1 MFPVLC
7 SLAVPCV
14 LSFLRLTPKHWANS
28 MPDPDVQIGF
38 SNTHRADLGRASGRC
53 MSCTNCAGFV
63 VLCAS
68 SLDCSMKT
76 PARSPCYSRGA
87 QRAGSY
93 TQRARCLELSPCNT
107 QLCWLLLFHG
117 YNDLRSGSGLVAG
130 AISHKNNPAP
140 PTFSS
145 CSVTRSRQSRLVF
158 HSCPLQ
164 PSTFFPEC
172 CICGVHSTAMSL
184 TAISKPTT

>member
-1 MFPVLC
+1 MC

-28 MPDPDVQIGF
+28 MPDPDVQIGI

-107 QLCWLLLFHG
+107 QRAGSCYSMGTTICAAGVALLQVQFHTKIIQHHPLF
-117 YNDLRSGSGLVAG
+117 LVAVLHAVDRVG
-130 AISHKNNPAP
+130 SFFTAAPCSHLP
-140 PTFSS
+140 FSRNAAF
-145 CSVTRSRQSRLVF
+145 VVF
-158 HSCPLQ
+158 TPQQCH
-164 PSTFFPEC
+164 
-172 CICGVHSTAMSL
+172 
-184 TAISKPTT
+184 